1 MSSGGNPAVRA
12 AASDAGAV
20 RASAFV
26 GVSLDGFIARPDGGL
41 DWLDHA
47 GNVDHGYEAFMASVD
62 ALVMG
67 RHTYETVLGFG
78 SWPYGAKPVFVLSSS
93 SLRPAPSGAA
103 LHHLAGEPQAV
114 VAALGSHGVRHAY
127 IDGGVTIQ
135 RFLRAGLIQRL
146 VINRLP
152 VLIGQGIPL
161 FDRLDR
167 DILMRHVRT
176 QSFSTGLVQT
186 EYEVLSPC

>member
-1 MSSGGNPAVRA
+1 M
-12 AASDAGAV
+12 
-20 RASAFV
+20 RASIFI
-26 GVSLDGFIARPDGGL
+26 GVSLDGFIARPDGAL

-47 GNVDHGYEAFMASVD
+47 GNEDHGYDAFMASVD

-78 SWPYGAKPVFVLSSS
+78 AWPFGNKPVYVLSSA
-93 SLRPAPSGAA
+93 SLTPAPSGAVV
-103 LHHLAGEPQAV
+103 HHLGGEPQAV
-114 VAALGSHGVRHAY
+114 VAELARRGVQHAY

-146 VINRLP
+146 VISRLP

-161 FDRLDR
+161 FGRVDR
-167 DILMRHVRT
+167 DILLRHIRT
-176 QSFSTGLVQT
+176 ETYPTGLVQT
-186 EYEVLSPC
+186 EYEVLAASAEQ